1 MFFVPRLPEDRSG
14 PRLSQ
19 IANSDGEPLRSY
31 SPFPLLAG
39 HDPQDASRGLGT
51 IRCFAQ
57 RATTSGTG
65 WETAQISP
73 AWAPPPRAQRLITTM
88 DDGARV
94 LGTIEIVPKAVT
106 LSVNSE
112 RRAERGRA
120 LLGPS
125 CAASCGPFIE
135 RQELEQAVAERQD
148 KPKPAS
154 RLSRARGRARHRSA
168 ESRGALPADAR
179 CASAPARKCQPTAS
193 RGHATPTREGG
204 AAEDAGEQR
213 RALSGQR
220 PNGGLQ
226 PRWMGR
232 NSGSSGCGAEG
243 SAIIV
248 AGLHGVTEFGGNWT
262 WNT

>member
-1 MFFVPRLPEDRSG
+1 MASHCVLTLHFPCLPG
-14 PRLSQ
+14 TTPKM
-19 IANSDGEPLRSY
+19 LRE
-31 SPFPLLAG
+31 
-39 HDPQDASRGLGT
+39 GLGT

-94 LGTIEIVPKAVT
+94 LGTVEIVPKAVT

-135 RQELEQAVAERQD
+135 RQELEQAALAERQD

-154 RLSRARGRARHRSA
+154 GLSRGEEERAIVQRSLEA
-168 ESRGALPADAR
+168 HYRQTRDVPVPLLGNVSPRQAVGTPRRREKVAAWLKMLENNGVR
-179 CASAPARKCQPTAS
+179 CSASDPM
-193 RGHATPTREGG
+193 
-204 AAEDAGEQR
+204 AGYN
-213 RALSGQR
+213 LS
-220 PNGGLQ
+220 
-226 PRWMGR
+226 WMGQ

-248 AGLHGVTEFGGNWT
+248 ASLYGVTEFGGNWI
-262 WNT
+262 

>member
-1 MFFVPRLPEDRSG
+1 MASHCVLTLHFPCLPG
-14 PRLSQ
+14 TTPKM
-19 IANSDGEPLRSY
+19 LRE
-31 SPFPLLAG
+31 
-39 HDPQDASRGLGT
+39 GLGT

-94 LGTIEIVPKAVT
+94 LGTVEIVPKAVT

-135 RQELEQAVAERQD
+135 RQELEQAALAERQD
-148 KPKPAS
+148 KQS
-154 RLSRARGRARHRSA
+154 RRVACRGRGRARHRSA
-168 ESRGALPADAR
+168 ESRGALPADAGR
-179 CASAPARKCQPTAS
+179 ASAPARKCQPTAS

-204 AAEDAGEQR
+204 SLAEDAGEQR
-213 RALSGQR
+213 RALFGPATQWRATTSAG
-220 PNGGLQ
+220 
-226 PRWMGR
+226 WGR
-232 NSGSSGCGAEG
+232 TRDRA
-243 SAIIV
+243 A
-248 AGLHGVTEFGGNWT
+248 AALRDRL
-262 WNT
+262 